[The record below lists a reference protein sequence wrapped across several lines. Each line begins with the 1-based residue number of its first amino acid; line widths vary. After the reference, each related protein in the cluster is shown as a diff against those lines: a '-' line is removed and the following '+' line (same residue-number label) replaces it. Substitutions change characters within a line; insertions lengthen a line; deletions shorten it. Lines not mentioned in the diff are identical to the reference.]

1 MKLGLWF
8 LVLAMTASVEAQ
20 AKTGVIV
27 VSSETNPSAPEELRR
42 VDGGLTY
49 AIAVS
54 DFHPVGSLPRRK
66 PLPDPAVVAAAVA
79 GVLPV
84 GRLVALTDQPDV
96 LLACHHG
103 EVSPRGAQPPVAT
116 KTGRQPTRSI
126 SSVLTLGRGFVPL
139 LTRSERAELSI
150 HEYEDL
156 FFLVVTA
163 YDGHALREG
172 REEVLWQTRMSVD
185 SLRSD
190 PQGVWSAM
198 ARAGAT
204 HFGRDLPRPSFER
217 GAMGGSSE
225 THLAAPARLPEV
237 LSARAN
243 EIRLAL
249 F

>member
-1 MKLGLWF
+1 M
-8 LVLAMTASVEAQ
+8 
-20 AKTGVIV
+20 
-27 VSSETNPSAPEELRR
+27 
-42 VDGGLTY
+42 
-49 AIAVS
+49 
-54 DFHPVGSLPRRK
+54 
-66 PLPDPAVVAAAVA
+66 
-79 GVLPV
+79 
-84 GRLVALTDQPDV
+84 GRLVALSDQPDV

-126 SSVLTLGRGFVPL
+126 SSALTVGRGFVPL
-139 LTRSERAELSI
+139 LTRSEQAELSI

-163 YDGHALREG
+163 FDGRALREG
-172 REEVLWQTRMSVD
+172 REEVLWQTRMSMD

-190 PQGVWSAM
+190 PQKVWSAM
-198 ARAGAT
+198 ARAGAP
-204 HFGRDLPRPSFER
+204 HFGRDLSRPSFVH
-217 GAMGGSSE
+217 GGMDRSSE
-225 THLAAPARLPEV
+225 TLLAAPARLPEV